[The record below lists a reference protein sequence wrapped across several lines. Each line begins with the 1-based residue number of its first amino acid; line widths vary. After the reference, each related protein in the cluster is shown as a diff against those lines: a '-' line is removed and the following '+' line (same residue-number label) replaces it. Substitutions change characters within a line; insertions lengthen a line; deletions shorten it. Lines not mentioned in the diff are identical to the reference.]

1 MGRKPLEIC
10 EELRQAVMSDEFK
23 ALSDAAAAAKLGVG
37 ISRYRTIRKKL
48 GLVKPRGRL
57 ATASQS

>member
-10 EELRQAVMSDEFK
+10 EELKQRV
-23 ALSDAAAAAKLGVG
+23 LSDAFKSLSDTKAAEILGIGV
-37 ISRYRTIRKKL
+37 SRYRTIRKRL

-57 ATASQS
+57 ASPTA